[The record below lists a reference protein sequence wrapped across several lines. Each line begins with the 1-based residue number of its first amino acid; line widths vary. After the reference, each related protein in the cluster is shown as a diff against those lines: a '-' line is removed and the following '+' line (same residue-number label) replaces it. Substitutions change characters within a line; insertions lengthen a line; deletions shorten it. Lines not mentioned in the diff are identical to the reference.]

1 MKHLLLLGVT
11 VLISTFVQAKVYPE
25 ITLEKVLS
33 ASQLEAIGVSQ
44 MSETQKETLRMA
56 LISTY
61 SNGYEAGRE
70 KAVEQAITSLQQK
83 AVLENTIESQVD
95 GDFEGFEGETII
107 KLMNGQIWQQTDY
120 WYHYHYSFMP
130 KVIIFK
136 SGGGYKMKVDGID
149 KAVGVILLN

>member
-83 AVLENTIESQVD
+83 AVPENTIESQVD